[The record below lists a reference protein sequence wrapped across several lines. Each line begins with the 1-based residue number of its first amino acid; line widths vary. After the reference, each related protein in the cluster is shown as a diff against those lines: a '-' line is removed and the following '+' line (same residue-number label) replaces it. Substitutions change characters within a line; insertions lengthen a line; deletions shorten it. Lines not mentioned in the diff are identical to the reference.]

1 MTAQIQPLRP
11 APDTLVLR
19 LSGDWTR
26 ENRPPAHEGLRAE
39 LEKGS
44 KLSRIEFESDG
55 LTGWDSSLLVFLL
68 AIHEACGEQNI
79 QVDPRG
85 LPEGV
90 ARLLDLATSVPK
102 GGGDRGGEKEANA
115 LEQIG
120 VGTLKAADS
129 VKEFITFVGE
139 AFLSFL
145 RFLVGRAQF
154 RKRDLLLFIEQNGPG
169 ALPIVT
175 LISFLIGTI
184 LAFVGAMQLREF
196 GAEVYVANLVGLGMT
211 VEMGAMMTAIIMA
224 GRTGA
229 AYAAE
234 LGTMTVNEE
243 IDALRTSGINPM
255 DFLVLPR
262 MLALIITMPLLVL
275 YADFI
280 GILGGSLVAS
290 FLDISFTQYIEQTK
304 GGLLPKHFMMGLVK
318 AGVYGVVVALAG
330 CMKGIQSGRSAA
342 AVGAAVTSA
351 VVLGIVMV
359 IVSSAILTVIYNV
372 LGI

>member
-1 MTAQIQPLRP
+1 MTAQIETRSSEPG
-11 APDTLVLR
+11 TLILR
-19 LSGDWTR
+19 LTGEWVRDAGS
-26 ENRPPAHEGLRAE
+26 PSPEGLQGALGKE
-39 LEKGS
+39 QG
-44 KLSRIEFESDG
+44 LSRVAFESDG
-55 LTGWDSSLLVFLL
+55 ITGWDSTLLVFLL
-68 AIHEACGEQNI
+68 RAKEICDEKSI
-79 QVDPRG
+79 QLDLQG
-85 LPEGV
+85 LPDGV
-90 ARLLDLATSVPK
+90 VRLIQLATSVPP
-102 GGGDRGGEKEANA
+102 GGGDRGGEKEANL
-115 LEQIG
+115 LEQVG
-120 VGTLKAADS
+120 MGTLRAAGS
-129 VKEFITFVGE
+129 FTEFITFVGE
-139 AFLSFL
+139 AFLSFV
-145 RFLVGRAQF
+145 RFLIGKAQF
-154 RKRDLLLFIEQNGPG
+154 RRRDLFLFIEQNGPG

-243 IDALRTSGINPM
+243 IDALRTTGVNPM

-262 MLALIITMPLLVL
+262 MLALIITMPMLVL

-304 GGLLPKHFMMGLVK
+304 AGLAPKHFMMGLVK

-342 AVGAAVTSA
+342 AVGEAVTAAV
-351 VVLGIVMV
+351 VMGIVMV
-359 IVSSAILTVIYNV
+359 IVSSALLTVIYNV